1 MGWLCG
7 HSEFYSF
14 YEMFPQKQTNKQK
27 TSIVIF
33 QKMAKFLRI
42 RRLLMDHDGIS
53 LDNNLKYKNIIICY
67 YLLTILTFNPHRSPM
82 RWLLL
87 LFTFYYER
95 STKRGLKKVQC
106 PFVITAKT
114 SSLFNF
120 IPHTSLCVSF
130 TNS

>member
-1 MGWLCG
+1 
-7 HSEFYSF
+7 
-14 YEMFPQKQTNKQK
+14 
-27 TSIVIF
+27 
-33 QKMAKFLRI
+33 MAKFLRI

-114 SSLFNF
+114 SS
-120 IPHTSLCVSF
+120 
-130 TNS
+130 